1 MTTLHSIERAKAC
14 RLVYEE
20 EKATRKEREKRERA
34 DTIVR
39 LAQIRAQIAPY
50 RNLIVANCHTVGLNE
65 DGTVVAA
72 GGDERGEC
80 DVSKWNNI
88 VAIAAGRVCTIGLKN
103 DGSVLSTYS
112 FSETTTWKNIIAI
125 TRF

>member
-1 MTTLHSIERAKAC
+1 MRCKNRARRKKLAKAADVFTKLNDYKDSIERAKAC
-14 RLVYEE
+14 RLVYEK

-72 GGDERGEC
+72 G
-80 DVSKWNNI
+80 
-88 VAIAAGRVCTIGLKN
+88 
-103 DGSVLSTYS
+103 
-112 FSETTTWKNIIAI
+112 ETNAVNVMFLNGIIL
-125 TRF
+125 